1 MPEYDKYTIPEMY
14 RSEWDA
20 TIIKGYTQPSAHL
33 SQFAMTL
40 PNPSGEFVKMQM
52 VGKADVQRRKHRFE
66 KKEWSEPKGN
76 ERRVYPVMFAS
87 TLALSDDDFVLKGG
101 LPMDLGTLHDL
112 VTEAAQPYPD
122 RVFLGVVYD
131 DKLENCVV
139 APEGDNSPYY
149 NPDDTDDTKRH
160 NGQPGG
166 LLGVN
171 YMGKGGTDKIIFPTQ
186 PYIGSGIAS
195 SYADYSTTMDGLSLR
210 KTSVIPVNYAKTG
223 NTIADSGITI
233 EKLQAAR
240 TALVLRHALQANEE
254 VCMAITP
261 WQMDDLVSIEKLQNK
276 DYGFQALKTGGLNEF
291 LNIRFLVTTDVPIVN
306 VGGKWV
312 RSCPMWKRTAAAFGT
327 WQGTKHEVSK
337 QEDYY
342 DLWTVSIQFGYGAA
356 RRREE
361 DIICVHCDEVEL
373 RSLPTT

>member
-1 MPEYDKYTIPEMY
+1 MADYNTYTIPEMY

-52 VGKADVQRRKHRFE
+52 VGKADVHRRKHRFE

-87 TLALSDDDFVLKGG
+87 TLALSDDDFILKGS

-131 DKLENCVV
+131 EKLENCVI

-171 YMGKGGTDKIIFPTQ
+171 YMGKGGAEKIIFPTQ
-186 PYIGSGIAS
+186 PYIGTSVAS

-210 KTSVIPVNYAKTG
+210 KTSFFP
-223 NTIADSGITI
+223 
-233 EKLQAAR
+233 KL
-240 TALVLRHALQANEE
+240 
-254 VCMAITP
+254 
-261 WQMDDLVSIEKLQNK
+261 
-276 DYGFQALKTGGLNEF
+276 
-291 LNIRFLVTTDVPIVN
+291 
-306 VGGKWV
+306 
-312 RSCPMWKRTAAAFGT
+312 
-327 WQGTKHEVSK
+327 
-337 QEDYY
+337 
-342 DLWTVSIQFGYGAA
+342 
-356 RRREE
+356 
-361 DIICVHCDEVEL
+361 
-373 RSLPTT
+373 